1 MKPIKIKTPEFEDM
15 QLPNYD
21 IIHDVIG
28 RLHNDLNKQLEDAV
42 IEGLKRKGFEFK
54 HLLELETFIKE
65 RCRCADNVD
74 LKERVYYVD
83 NIPFF
88 LHKYKSEI
96 ITDPKITG
104 DPYKVVGE
112 LGSLAY
118 L

>member
-1 MKPIKIKTPEFEDM
+1 MKPIKIKTPDFEDM

-28 RLHNDLNKQLEDAV
+28 RLHDNLNKQLEDVV

-54 HLLELETFIKE
+54 HPIELETFIKE
-65 RCRCADNVD
+65 RCRCEDNVD

-83 NIPFF
+83 NTPFF
-88 LHKYKSEI
+88 LHNYKSKI
-96 ITDPKITG
+96 ITDSKITG
-104 DPYKVVGE
+104 EPYRLVGE
-112 LGSLAY
+112 LGTFAY